1 MIKEVLVLSGRI
13 FIYYH
18 IKQKKKSALG
28 KINEQAVS
36 RVRMGTKKNW

>member
-13 FIYYH
+13 FIYYY
-18 IKQKKKSALG
+18 IKQKKSAFG

-36 RVRMGTKKNW
+36 RVRRGTKNN